1 MSASRRV
8 RRSNGA
14 GIAALSR
21 RFARDARVPL
31 QCPGTAPSVLA
42 VANGGRGSTRERLL
56 DAALEVFGEVGYT
69 GATITE
75 IERRVGLTPG
85 TGSFYRHFPD
95 KAALLQAAVEREV
108 TRVLDDLRSPEWSP
122 ASAEQAEAT
131 DVTLRKSF
139 AIIRR
144 LDPLFR
150 LMTNEGDRV
159 PEVRTAIE
167 AVVGDQQRRQAWE
180 DDPGLVI
187 GVAALGGYHLFSR
200 FQGGSFQQVP
210 EDAFLGALAA
220 LVDTARHDPGR
231 LDRTTTAPYR
241 SENSILTT

>member
-1 MSASRRV
+1 MQERTV
-8 RRSNGA
+8 
-14 GIAALSR
+14 
-21 RFARDARVPL
+21 
-31 QCPGTAPSVLA
+31 APSVPA
-42 VANGGRGSTRERLL
+42 VGNEGRGSTRERLL

-95 KAALLQAAVEREV
+95 KAALLQAAVDREV
-108 TRVLDDLRSPEWSP
+108 TRVLDDLRSPEWTPESGDAGEP
-122 ASAEQAEAT
+122 T
-131 DVTLRKSF
+131 DVTLRKSL

-150 LMTNEGDRV
+150 LMSNEGDRV

-167 AVVGDQQRRQAWE
+167 TVVGEQQRRLAWE
-180 DDPGLVI
+180 ADPGLVV

-210 EDAFLGALAA
+210 EDAFIGALSV
-220 LVDTARHDPGR
+220 LVDAARQEPAR
-231 LDRTTTAPYR
+231 LDPSATGPYR
-241 SENSILTT
+241 SENSVLTS

>member
-1 MSASRRV
+1 M
-8 RRSNGA
+8 
-14 GIAALSR
+14 
-21 RFARDARVPL
+21 
-31 QCPGTAPSVLA
+31 
-42 VANGGRGSTRERLL
+42 ANGGRGSTRERLL

-95 KAALLQAAVEREV
+95 KAALLQAAVDREV
-108 TRVLDDLRSPEWSP
+108 TRVLEDLRSPEWSP
-122 ASAEQAEAT
+122 ADPIEAAEPT
-131 DVTLRKSF
+131 TVTLAKSL

-159 PEVRTAIE
+159 PEVRAAIE
-167 AVVGDQQRRQAWE
+167 AVVGGQQRRLAWE

-210 EDAFLGALAA
+210 EQAFVEALAA
-220 LVDTARHDPGR
+220 LVDVARNEPER
-231 LDRTTTAPYR
+231 LDPAATASYR
-241 SENSILTT
+241 SENSVLTS

>member
-1 MSASRRV
+1 MQTT
-8 RRSNGA
+8 
-14 GIAALSR
+14 L
-21 RFARDARVPL
+21 P
-31 QCPGTAPSVLA
+31 CPSVST
-42 VANGGRGSTRERLL
+42 VADGGRAPTRERLL
-56 DAALEVFGEVGYT
+56 DAAIDVFGEVGYT

-95 KAALLQAAVEREV
+95 KATLLREAVDREV
-108 TRVLDDLRSPEWSP
+108 TRCLDDLRAPGPEP
-122 ASAEQAEAT
+122 AAGDHDPA
-131 DVTLRKSF
+131 DTLVAGEPTRASLDRTM

-150 LMTNEGDRV
+150 LMLNEGDRV

-167 AVVGDQQRRQAWE
+167 AVVGSQQRQLTWAE
-180 DDPGLVI
+180 DPGLVI

-210 EDAFLGALAA
+210 EDTFVAALAT
-220 LVDTARHDPGR
+220 LVEWVRSDPSR
-231 LDRTTTAPYR
+231 LDQGEATPYR
-241 SENSILTT
+241 SENVVLTS

>member
-1 MSASRRV
+1 M
-8 RRSNGA
+8 
-14 GIAALSR
+14 
-21 RFARDARVPL
+21 
-31 QCPGTAPSVLA
+31 PGVAPSVPA
-42 VANGGRGSTRERLL
+42 VGNEGRGSTRERLL

-95 KAALLQAAVEREV
+95 KVALLHAAVDREV
-108 TRVLDDLRSPEWSP
+108 TRVLEDLRSPDGTP
-122 ASAEQAEAT
+122 ADSDEAEEAAEEAEEEPT
-131 DVTLRKSF
+131 DVTLRKSLT
-139 AIIRR
+139 IIRR

-150 LMTNEGDRV
+150 LMMNEGDRV

-167 AVVGDQQRRQAWE
+167 AVLGDQQRTLAWE

-210 EDAFLGALAA
+210 EDAFIDALAA
-220 LVDTARHDPGR
+220 LVDVGRNEPRR
-231 LDRTTTAPYR
+231 LDPAATASYR
-241 SENSILTT
+241 SENTVLNS

>member
-1 MSASRRV
+1 MQERTA
-8 RRSNGA
+8 
-14 GIAALSR
+14 
-21 RFARDARVPL
+21 
-31 QCPGTAPSVLA
+31 APSVPA

-95 KAALLQAAVEREV
+95 KAALLQAAVDREV
-108 TRVLDDLRSPEWSP
+108 TRVLDDLRSPQWSP
-122 ASAEQAEAT
+122 ASPEDAEPTAL
-131 DVTLRKSF
+131 TLRKSL

-150 LMTNEGDRV
+150 LMTNEGDRA

-167 AVVGDQQRRQAWE
+167 AVVGDQQRRLAWE
-180 DDPGLVI
+180 DDPGLVL

-210 EDAFLGALAA
+210 EDAFVDTLGAL
-220 LVDTARHDPGR
+220 VDVARHEPER
-231 LDRTTTAPYR
+231 LDPAATPPYR
-241 SENSILTT
+241 LENSVLTS

>member
-1 MSASRRV
+1 MQPRAAS
-8 RRSNGA
+8 
-14 GIAALSR
+14 
-21 RFARDARVPL
+21 
-31 QCPGTAPSVLA
+31 PSVPT

-95 KAALLQAAVEREV
+95 KAALLQAAVDREV
-108 TRVLDDLRSPEWSP
+108 TQVLEDLRSPEQSP
-122 ASAEQAEAT
+122 TGPTDPAEPTA
-131 DVTLRKSF
+131 VTLAKSLT
-139 AIIRR
+139 IIRR

-150 LMTNEGDRV
+150 LMMNEGDRV
-159 PEVRTAIE
+159 PEVRAAIE
-167 AVVGDQQRRQAWE
+167 AVVGGQQRRLAWE

-210 EDAFLGALAA
+210 EDAFVVALAA
-220 LVDTARHDPGR
+220 LVDLARNEPGR
-231 LDRTTTAPYR
+231 LDPAATASYR
-241 SENSILTT
+241 SENSVLTS